1 MAWRMVGLDNIW
13 LTLDITNMLQNLL
26 YEKTFNIRGIKI
38 ITEYGGHFHV
48 VTNQLFVLIH
58 KESR

>member
-1 MAWRMVGLDNIW
+1 MVGLDNIW

-38 ITEYGGHFHV
+38 ITEYGGL
-48 VTNQLFVLIH
+48 N
-58 KESR
+58 